1 MIGLDTNVLV
11 RYVVR
16 DDPAQTA
23 LADRCVE
30 DACSLGQPGFV
41 MKGGSSRT
49 YYEPGPAFVAS
60 LPPLRQIHTS

>member
-11 RYVVR
+11 RYIVR

-30 DACSLGQPGFV
+30 DVCRGEQPGWV
-41 MKGGSSRT
+41 SHVVLAELAWALIRG
-49 YYEPGPAFVAS
+49 
-60 LPPLRQIHTS
+60 